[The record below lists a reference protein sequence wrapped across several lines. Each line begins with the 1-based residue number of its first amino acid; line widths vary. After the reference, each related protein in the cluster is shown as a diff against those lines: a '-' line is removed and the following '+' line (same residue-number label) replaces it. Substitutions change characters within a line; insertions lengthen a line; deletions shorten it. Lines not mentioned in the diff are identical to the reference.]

1 MRIIEVIVSPAGET
15 KVTTKGFAGSDCQQ
29 ASKFLEAAL
38 GQRTGE
44 QLTPEY
50 YAQHTD
56 QQRLQEGP

>member
-1 MRIIEVIVSPAGET
+1 MKTIIVTVAPTGQT
-15 KVTTKGFAGSDCQQ
+15 KVETRGFVGSECQQ

-38 GQRTGE
+38 GLRTGE

-50 YAQHTD
+50 YQQASQ